1 MTNKAALKKG
11 LHYFLAA
18 AVTPPAPLGCDVV
31 TPFQPAVSTHIEF
44 QRLTLLG
51 LQQLF
56 LVHKTRNV
64 FDASEASFLLLY
76 YSLRL
81 K

>member
-31 TPFQPAVSTHIEF
+31 TPFQPAGSTHIEF

-51 LQQLF
+51 LQQHF
-56 LVHKTRNV
+56 LTHKTRK
-64 FDASEASFLLLY
+64 LLMRAKRAY
-76 YSLRL
+76 YFITRFA
-81 K
+81 